1 MSLDEAIDELYGAD
15 LDDFVAE
22 RARLATELREEG
34 DAAAGQTLAK
44 LRKPS
49 VASWALNQLA
59 RRNRREVDLLLDAG
73 HRLRE
78 AQAGALSGAERE
90 TFEQARQ
97 TEREAR
103 SRLTREAEQL
113 LRERG
118 SASSTTLNQVGESLR
133 AAAVSEDGR
142 ELLARGRFVQPMRG
156 QGFDLVSELAGSIA
170 PAAPAKSTR
179 AADRGE
185 EREAKQALRD
195 AKAELR
201 AAEQEARDA
210 QREAE
215 RRRTDA
221 ENADREAEDAR
232 DKAEAAAALVEEAEK
247 RVATFR
253 RGQ

>member
-22 RARLATELREEG
+22 RARLAKGLREEG
-34 DAAAGQTLAK
+34 DGAGAQTMAK

-49 VASWALNQLA
+49 VASWVLNQLA

-78 AQAGALSGAERE
+78 AHAGALSGAERE
-90 TFEQARQ
+90 AF
-97 TEREAR
+97 
-103 SRLTREAEQL
+103 
-113 LRERG
+113 
-118 SASSTTLNQVGESLR
+118 
-133 AAAVSEDGR
+133 EDGR

-215 RRRTDA
+215 RRRTEA
-221 ENADREAEDAR
+221 EQAEREAEDAR
-232 DKAEAAAALVEEAEK
+232 GKAEAAAALVEEAEK
-247 RVATFR
+247 R
-253 RGQ
+253 